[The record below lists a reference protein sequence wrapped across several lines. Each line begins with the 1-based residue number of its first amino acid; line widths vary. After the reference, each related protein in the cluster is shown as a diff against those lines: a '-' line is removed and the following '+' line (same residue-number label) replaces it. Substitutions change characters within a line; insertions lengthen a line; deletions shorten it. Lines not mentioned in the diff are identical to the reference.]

1 MRSGFGL
8 TLAPI
13 GEGKYKKVPPPNNDL
28 TNKNV
33 ENVWSVNL
41 NAVKN
46 QTPPGNNN
54 GRYSSRNLSVFNKPK
69 TRRNRKSGSRRGGK
83 RTMYRSRKSRK

>member
-33 ENVWSVNL
+33 ENVWLVNL

-54 GRYSSRNLSVFNKPK
+54 GKYSSRNLSVFNKPK
-69 TRRNRKSGSRRGGK
+69 TRRNRKGGK
-83 RTMYRSRKSRK
+83 RTVYRSSRSRKSRN

>member
-13 GEGKYKKVPPPNNDL
+13 GQGAYKNAPPPPPNNDL

-33 ENVWSVNL
+33 ANVWSVNL

-54 GRYSSRNLSVFNKPK
+54 TKYSSRNLSVFNKPK
-69 TRRNRKSGSRRGGK
+69 TKKNRKGGK
-83 RTMYRSRKSRK
+83 RTHKTRSRKSRN